1 MQKKL
6 LEFCDIDE
14 TTKKL
19 IQLYC
24 QTEIQ
29 SSGLAKWFDSVQFD
43 ALPSHLTCMAAS
55 ACSAIRFADVP
66 QTLVPRLRGIVK
78 YVHTLN
84 SGMFSAVCLLA
95 TVCNRAQIPLLLL
108 EDTALYMCYG
118 DAPQRHLWQVCV
130 GVHATHYEEVLQLA
144 QNSGFSVERHP
155 YAAVAR
161 QGITQQIVI
170 RPTEADSYLW
180 NGTTELKKGNAV
192 CMCPQPASM
201 LVETCQRMFRAF
213 TKTAPQASL
222 VRWCMDM
229 KVILS
234 HFTDADWACAEQIAQ
249 AEKAKYHVRFLLAV
263 YEAIA
268 GVKLKETLL
277 FGSDTAAIR
286 TVKLLQA
293 YIVCSNAKQKLRH
306 TYLLYRL
313 RRPDS
318 IIATMQLLIKCVLR
332 KWKMK

>member
-66 QTLVPRLRGIVK
+66 QALVPRLRGIVK

-95 TVCNRAQIPLLLL
+95 TVCNREQIPLLLL
-108 EDTALYMCYG
+108 EDTALYMCYA

-130 GVHATHYEEVLQLA
+130 GVRATHYEEVLQLA
-144 QNSGFSVERHP
+144 QKSGFSIERHP

-170 RPTEADSYLW
+170 RPTEDNSYLW
-180 NGTTELKKGNAV
+180 NGATELKKGNAV
-192 CMCPQPASM
+192 CLCPQPASM
-201 LVETCQRMFRAF
+201 LVEACQRMFRAF
-213 TKTAPQASL
+213 TKPAPQISL
-222 VRWCMDM
+222 ARWCMDM

-234 HFTDADWACAEQIAQ
+234 RLSDADWVCAEQIAQ
-249 AEKAKYHVRFLLAV
+249 AEKAKYHVRFVLAV
-263 YEAIA
+263 YEAIIEM
-268 GVKLKETLL
+268 KLKETLR
-277 FGSDTAAIR
+277 FGSNTAVKR
-286 TVKLLQA
+286 TCKLLQA
-293 YIVCSNAKQKLRH
+293 YTVCSKSGQKLRH